1 MPMKLDQNGYN
12 SVFRDFAKFA
22 QEVLDAAKASREAG
36 DAQLLEADRINND
49 RLATWHAYDEAFRP
63 LEKEGRIVLPT
74 IPDGCVHN
82 AHMYYVKLRDLAE
95 RTAFI
100 NHLHS
105 HDVGCVFH
113 YVPLHSAP
121 AGRRFG
127 RFHGEDVYTTSES
140 DRLARL
146 PLYYGMTEEDRD
158 KVIRTVLSFF
168 D

>member
-1 MPMKLDQNGYN
+1 MTSAVSSTMCLY
-12 SVFRDFAKFA
+12 
-22 QEVLDAAKASREAG
+22 
-36 DAQLLEADRINND
+36 
-49 RLATWHAYDEAFRP
+49 
-63 LEKEGRIVLPT
+63 
-74 IPDGCVHN
+74 
-82 AHMYYVKLRDLAE
+82 
-95 RTAFI
+95 
-100 NHLHS
+100 HLHS

>member
-1 MPMKLDQNGYN
+1 
-12 SVFRDFAKFA
+12 
-22 QEVLDAAKASREAG
+22 
-36 DAQLLEADRINND
+36 
-49 RLATWHAYDEAFRP
+49 
-63 LEKEGRIVLPT
+63 
-74 IPDGCVHN
+74 PDGCVHN

-100 NHLHS
+100 NYLHS